1 MALYKPSEA
10 ARMLS
15 DMTDRKV
22 SPSTLR
28 SWCSNDE
35 VAPYLSDL
43 ATPDPGE
50 SRLLTD
56 NDLAVLIRVQEL
68 RRQRLSFVEV
78 GRKLSTSPGTPP
90 GTPPESPDAPTD
102 APQTALA
109 PAVDL
114 DTFAAAIVAAI
125 DANQAQNEANQIKAE
140 RIAVVED
147 RTKAQGG
154 ELRQV
159 RYLMYGLL
167 AAMVL
172 VLVLLVMVLVLR

>member
-1 MALYKPSEA
+1 MPSYKPSEA

-28 SWCSNDE
+28 SWCSNNE

-43 ATPDPGE
+43 ATPEPGQ
-50 SRLLTD
+50 SRLLTEH
-56 NDLAVLIRVQEL
+56 DLAVLVRVQEL
-68 RRQRLSFVEV
+68 RRQRLSFAEI
-78 GRKLSTSPGTPP
+78 GRKLATEADA
-90 GTPPESPDAPTD
+90 PPEPPQDVTE

-109 PAVDL
+109 PSMSMD
-114 DTFAAAIVAAI
+114 AIAPLLQSI
-125 DANQAQNEANQIKAE
+125 SDNQIKSE

-147 RTKAQGG
+147 RTKQQSG

-167 AAMVL
+167 AAMIL
-172 VLVLLVMVLVLR
+172 VLVLLVLVLVLR